1 VVREDRSMR
10 VVGPEALREAVAAA
24 CAAVAGGGEV
34 PRVVASGNMAAPMV
48 ALAEVDAALPAY
60 RLAMLNAQPGVP
72 ERDGVTHE
80 TSFVGPGVRRSPR
93 LRYVPSRLSMVPLL
107 FRSALPPD
115 VVVLHTSTP
124 VDGSVSLGVEVNL
137 LPAAVEAARARGA
150 LVVAQ
155 VNRRMPYT
163 FGDAELPLDAVDLAL
178 EVDEPL
184 RTGSGAEADAAS
196 RTIGERISSM
206 VPDGATLQLGIGA
219 VPDSVLP
226 GLVARRGLR
235 VWTEMFSDGVLALD
249 RAGALDPDALLTAS
263 FVFGSEELYAWLDRN
278 PRVRLLRTER
288 TNDPAAIARQPLMT
302 SINSALQVDLF
313 GQANASRLRARIYS
327 GFGGQTD
334 FLVGAL
340 HSPGGQAFVALRS
353 WHPRADVSSIV
364 PLLEEPATSFQPSAV
379 VTEHGVA
386 PVWGLDQRA
395 QADGLI
401 ERAAHPR
408 VREELREEAAQLGLR

>member
-1 VVREDRSMR
+1 
-10 VVGPEALREAVAAA
+10 
-24 CAAVAGGGEV
+24 
-34 PRVVASGNMAAPMV
+34 
-48 ALAEVDAALPAY
+48 
-60 RLAMLNAQPGVP
+60 
-72 ERDGVTHE
+72 
-80 TSFVGPGVRRSPR
+80 
-93 LRYVPSRLSMVPLL
+93 
-107 FRSALPPD
+107 
-115 VVVLHTSTP
+115 
-124 VDGSVSLGVEVNL
+124 VSLGVEVNL

-263 FVFGSEELYAWLDRN
+263 FVFGSEELYQWLHRN
-278 PRVRLLRTER
+278 ERVRLLRTER

-313 GQANASRLRARIYS
+313 GQANASRLRARIHS

-386 PVWGLDQRA
+386 PVWGLDQKA
-395 QADGLI
+395 QAAGLI
-401 ERAAHPR
+401 EKAAHPR
-408 VREELREEAAQLGLR
+408 VREELREEAAQLGLG